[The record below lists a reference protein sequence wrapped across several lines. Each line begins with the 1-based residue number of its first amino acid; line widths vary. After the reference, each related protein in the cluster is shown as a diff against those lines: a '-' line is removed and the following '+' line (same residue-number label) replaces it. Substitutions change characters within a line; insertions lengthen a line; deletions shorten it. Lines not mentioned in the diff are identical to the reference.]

1 MKKSITIITATI
13 VLAACQSP
21 EPVTRIQFMSAE
33 CPPVRECTL
42 PEAKF
47 NTLGDLTQ
55 SYVALE
61 NEFMQCKLARD
72 TLQQCIDTSRKLATE
87 QNAD

>member
-1 MKKSITIITATI
+1 MKKAITIIATTF
-13 VLAACQSP
+13 VLAACQSS
-21 EPVTRIQFMSAE
+21 EPVTRIQFMPTE
-33 CPPVRECTL
+33 CPPVHECTL

-72 TLQQCIDTSRKLATE
+72 TLQQCIDTSRKLATGE
-87 QNAD
+87 SAN